1 MNTGSRRQPGAAAA
15 PPGAMRA
22 AGARTPPDTAADSL
36 LSGPG
41 GQISDAEFEQ
51 LARWLYEVSG
61 IKLTPAKKAL
71 VCGRLGKR
79 LEACEARSYRAYLT
93 LIQDPRHAAERQH
106 AIDLLTTNETYFFRE
121 PRHFE
126 WLESHVLAS
135 PPAGRAL
142 RIWSAACS
150 SGEEVYTLAMC
161 LAERFGTSGAWE
173 VLGSDLSTRVLAAA
187 QAGIYTLERARGIPP
202 ELLRRYCLRGVGAQA
217 GRLLVDRALRTRV
230 QFRQINLTEPLPDN
244 GLFDAIFLRNVMIYF
259 DLETKRQVIRRI
271 LPLLRP
277 GGYFML
283 SHSENLNG
291 VSDALKT
298 VRPSIYRKPAA

>member
-1 MNTGSRRQPGAAAA
+1 MNPGAPRRPAAADGTPPAAAA
-15 PPGAMRA
+15 PSGV
-22 AGARTPPDTAADSL
+22 
-36 LSGPG
+36 GPG
-41 GQISDAEFEQ
+41 GTIGDGEFAQ
-51 LARWLYEVSG
+51 LARWLYETSG
-61 IKLTPAKKAL
+61 ISLTPAKKAL

-79 LEACEARSYRAYLT
+79 LAACRVTSYRAYLT
-93 LIQDPRHAAERQH
+93 LITDPRHAAERQR
-106 AIDLLTTNETYFFRE
+106 ALDLLTTNETYFFRE

-126 WLESHVLAS
+126 WLGANVLAR
-135 PPAGRAL
+135 PPTGRPL

-259 DLETKRQVIRRI
+259 DAQTKRRVVAQLARA
-271 LPLLRP
+271 LHP
-277 GGYFML
+277 GGHLFIG
-283 SHSENLNG
+283 HSENLHGLTEN
-291 VSDALKT
+291 LQT
-298 VRPSIYRKPAA
+298 VAPSIYRAG

>member
-51 LARWLYEVSG
+51 LARWLYEASG
-61 IKLTPAKKAL
+61 IRLTPAKKAL

-79 LEACEARSYRAYLT
+79 LAACGTGSYRAYLT

-135 PPAGRAL
+135 PPTGRAL

-150 SGEEVYTLAMC
+150 SGEEVYTLAML
-161 LAERFGTSGAWE
+161 LAEHFGTRGAWE
-173 VLGSDLSTRVLAAA
+173 LIGSDLSTRVLASA
-187 QAGIYTLERARGIPP
+187 QAGVYTLERARGIPP
-202 ELLRRYCLRGVGAQA
+202 ALLRRYCLRGVGAQA
-217 GRLLVDRALRTRV
+217 GKLMIERSLRERA
-230 QFRQINLTEPLPDN
+230 QFRQVNLTEALPDL
-244 GLFDAIFLRNVMIYF
+244 GLFDVIFLRNVMIYF
-259 DLETKRQVIRRI
+259 DVPTKRHVVGQLVRA
-271 LPLLRP
+271 LRP
-277 GGYFML
+277 GGHLFIG
-283 SHSENLNG
+283 HSENLHG
-291 VSDALKT
+291 LCDSLQSVA
-298 VRPSIYRKPAA
+298 PSIYRRSS